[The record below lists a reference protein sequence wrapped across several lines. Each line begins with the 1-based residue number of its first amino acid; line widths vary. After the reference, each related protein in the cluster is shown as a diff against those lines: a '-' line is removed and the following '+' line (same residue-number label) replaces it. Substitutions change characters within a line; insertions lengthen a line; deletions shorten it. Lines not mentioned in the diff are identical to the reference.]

1 MWINLVAF
9 YGFAKVRAEKALSI
23 LINIENIPNN
33 DMFSYGFL
41 PLLLVGNKIV
51 AEKAAKD

>member
-9 YGFAKVRAEKALSI
+9 YGFAKVRAEKALFI
-23 LINIENIPNN
+23 LIDIANITNN
-33 DMFSYGFL
+33 DMPSYGFL